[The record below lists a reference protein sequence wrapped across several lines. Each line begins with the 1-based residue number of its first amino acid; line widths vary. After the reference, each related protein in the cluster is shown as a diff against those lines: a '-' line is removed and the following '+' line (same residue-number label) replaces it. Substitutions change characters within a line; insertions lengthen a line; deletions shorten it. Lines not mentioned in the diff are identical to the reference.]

1 MIIFENILIF
11 KSHPDSRKCLKV
23 IINKCT
29 KTVEKL
35 DLNDKWSWGIRFT
48 TMRVKYFICSTLM
61 AHTHITHIHVPTYVI
76 PSE

>member
-35 DLNDKWSWGIRFT
+35 DLNDK
-48 TMRVKYFICSTLM
+48 
-61 AHTHITHIHVPTYVI
+61 
-76 PSE
+76 